1 MERDHITSVI
11 VSLLVRQQYR
21 TRNLENTTVY
31 MPASG
36 NEELTPVFVGDRPDG
51 WGPFNDPY
59 HRKLVIF
66 EVKARNITMNPYLD
80 L

>member
-1 MERDHITSVI
+1 
-11 VSLLVRQQYR
+11 
-21 TRNLENTTVY
+21 

-36 NEELTPVFVGDRPDG
+36 DEELTPVFVGDRPDG

-59 HRKLVIF
+59 HRKLVVF
-66 EVKARNITMNPYLD
+66 EVKARNATMNPYLD